1 VYLLKTELLFYC
13 LSLFFQFHISLSFLK
28 RSFTICCSYSYFS
41 CSYMTVMRNNFF
53 LRKLFLPVHTHTLI
67 GTLAD
72 RAHIIQVEL
81 VAHGTGTEPG
91 SGIGSLG
98 SGYWDLDLGL
108 SCRGWQFHFTP
119 CLLGLSFRAFEGP
132 ASSSSFS
139 CSLFPYLFWLGFLFR
154 VLFFFLVHPWLS
166 RRQEIPGPWLTFS
179 CTVLSVA

>member
-98 SGYWDLDLGL
+98 SGHWDLDLGL

-154 VLFFFLVHPWLS
+154 VLFFFFWFTLGSAGGRKFQALGSHFHVP
-166 RRQEIPGPWLTFS
+166 
-179 CTVLSVA
+179 C